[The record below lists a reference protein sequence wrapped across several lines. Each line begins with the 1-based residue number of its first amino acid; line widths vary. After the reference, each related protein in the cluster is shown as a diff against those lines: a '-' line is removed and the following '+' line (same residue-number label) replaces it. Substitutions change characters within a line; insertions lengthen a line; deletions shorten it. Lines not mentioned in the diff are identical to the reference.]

1 MNIVT
6 LTGRIAR
13 DIELRTTTSGKSVT
27 TFSMAVD
34 RTRQEGV
41 DFFYVVAWDK
51 TAENASLYLKKGSR
65 VGVVGRLTSRTF
77 EKNGEKRTIMEV
89 VADNVEFLDSKPKPE
104 NAADGAAGQY
114 DVVNN
119 EDLPF

>member
-1 MNIVT
+1 MNIVE
-6 LTGRIAR
+6 LTGRIAK
-13 DIELRTTTSGKSVT
+13 DIELRTTTTGKSVT

-51 TAENASLYLKKGSR
+51 TAENASKYLKKGSR
-65 VGVVGRLTSRTF
+65 VAVVGRLTSRTF

-89 VADNVEFLDSKPKPE
+89 VADTVEFLDSKPKAE
-104 NAADGAAGQY
+104 DGATEQY
-114 DVVNN
+114 DVANN